1 MILLIFKKKRMNQI
15 KKIAGLCFALSFIC
29 MALLFVKSTIISDY
43 RSVLKTAFLIFGA
56 LAMVFNLISYN
67 YSNKG
72 NTLFNFL
79 FWVGAILIFFG
90 IIFKMFHFP
99 FQTLLILAGLFIS
112 AFSFIISK
120 FYKEN
125 KKDDSDLVDQL

>member
-1 MILLIFKKKRMNQI
+1 MELV
-15 KKIAGLCFALSFIC
+15 KKIAGLCFALSFMC
-29 MALLFVKSTIISDY
+29 MALLFVKFSFVSEY
-43 RSVLKTAFLIFGA
+43 RSELKTAFLIFGA
-56 LAMVFNLISYN
+56 LGMVLNLISYN
-67 YSNKG
+67 NSKNG

-90 IIFKMFHFP
+90 IIFKMLHYPFH
-99 FQTLLILAGLFIS
+99 TLLIFAGLFIS
-112 AFSFIISK
+112 ASSFIISK

>member
-1 MILLIFKKKRMNQI
+1 MELV
-15 KKIAGLCFALSFIC
+15 KKIAGLCFALSFMC
-29 MALLFVKSTIISDY
+29 MALLFVKFSFVSEY
-43 RSVLKTAFLIFGA
+43 RSELKTAFLIFGA
-56 LAMVFNLISYN
+56 LGMVLNLISYN
-67 YSNKG
+67 NSKNG

-90 IIFKMFHFP
+90 IIFKMLHYPFH
-99 FQTLLILAGLFIS
+99 TLLIFAGLFIS

>member
-1 MILLIFKKKRMNQI
+1 MAQI
-15 KKIAGLCFALSFIC
+15 KKIAGLCFALSFVC
-29 MALLFVKSTIISDY
+29 MALLFVKSPFISDY
-43 RSVLKTAFLIFGA
+43 KSLLKTAFLIFGA

-79 FWVGAILIFFG
+79 FWVGAIFIFFG
-90 IIFKMFHFP
+90 IILKMFHYP
-99 FQTLLILAGLFIS
+99 YRTILLMSGLFIS
-112 AFSFIISK
+112 AVSFIVSK

-125 KKDDSDLVDQL
+125 KKNDSDLIDQL

>member
-1 MILLIFKKKRMNQI
+1 MKQI

-29 MALLFVKSTIISDY
+29 MALLFVKSTIINDY
-43 RSVLKTAFLIFGA
+43 RTELKTAFLIFGA

-67 YSNKG
+67 YSYKG

-90 IIFKMFHFP
+90 IIFKMFHYP
-99 FQTLLILAGLFIS
+99 FQTILILSGLFLS
-112 AFSFIISK
+112 ASSFIISK
-120 FYKEN
+120 FYKEGKN
-125 KKDDSDLVDQL
+125 DDSDLVDQL